1 MIILFK
7 ETSTS
12 NRKPIVILDYTRSDE
27 QYSSVEI
34 QKYITMFAGANAY
47 NLTSP
52 NIYSLDYSANFTH
65 SGINYGKS
73 LKQSFDAV
81 IVNAP
86 TELVKLLNIEQY
98 ASQQNINALTKA
110 VNNVIDPQVKFPTG
124 GIVFK
129 ALDGTTI
136 TRQFMIYSTPYNF
149 DPLRI
154 NSNLQLH
161 GSHYDSMVLRLQFAV
176 SILKNVPLL
185 PQIQNI
191 LAKENLA
198 IDGESLATLG
208 TQLPA
213 LDKYYA
219 PQPLNI
225 TLQEICQ
232 DNNLTFDINDGTI
245 SFQSLNP
252 NLPPSPM
259 VKNYFS
265 FKNSVFGSKAISSF
279 SLNNYVSCEFE
290 SEIYDPELFT
300 SVAVYDDSN
309 TSNLLTD
316 GGIFANLTKSP
327 DLVSG
332 FAGYRFYVQEYT
344 LHDSRAKTSCT
355 TKGTNNWLVN
365 NFKLDYLLENKIYQ
379 GVI

>member
-7 ETSTS
+7 ED
-12 NRKPIVILDYTRSDE
+12 KLGFIQPVVIVDYTRSDE
-27 QYSSVEI
+27 QYSLI
-34 QKYITMFAGANAY
+34 DINKYVLKLSTKGAYA
-47 NLTSP
+47 LRP
-52 NIYSLDYSANFTH
+52 ANIYSLDYSATFTH

-73 LKQSFDAV
+73 LKQSFEAT
-81 IVNAP
+81 IINAP

-98 ASQQNINALTKA
+98 ASQQNIGALTTA
-110 VNNVIDPQVKFPTG
+110 VKNVIDPQVKFPTG

-129 ALDGTTI
+129 ALDGSVI
-136 TRQFMIYSTPYNF
+136 TRKFMIYSTPYNF

-161 GSHYDSMVLRLQFAV
+161 GAHFDSMVLRLQFAFDIKK
-176 SILKNVPLL
+176 SAGPLV
-185 PQIQNI
+185 PQIS
-191 LAKENLA
+191 AKLTA
-198 IDGESLATLG
+198 AGLRIDAKSLTM
-208 TQLPA
+208 TSLPV
-213 LDKYYA
+213 LDKFYE
-219 PQPLNI
+219 PMPLNS

-232 DNNLTFDINDGTI
+232 DNNLGFDIKDSTI
-245 SFQSLNP
+245 SFQSLDP
-252 NLPPSPM
+252 NTPPAPTI
-259 VKNYFS
+259 KNSFS

-300 SVAVYDDSN
+300 SVAVYDDTS
-309 TSNLLTD
+309 TSNILT
-316 GGIFANLTKSP
+316 GGGLFANLTKSP

-379 GVI
+379 GAL